1 LYSIIWINCISNLT
15 WFKMFWGWKWEKL
28 NSLPSVKK
36 TIGKLSSLMSA
47 KNNTFGKELFAE
59 CIYFAE
65 CFLYDTRQRPYLPSI
80 FSEKN
85 TLGKGLAL
93 GKDRVS
99 HSEMTLNWSRTS
111 ISTAEPNYIPT
122 QILKV
127 KKIFTYQVLASS
139 DFFRTCT
146 VKTLFEEPR
155 GTSCDNL
162 IWFISQIWTGLK
174 KSSLLVNW
182 RVAYIYMFHDHP

>member
-1 LYSIIWINCISNLT
+1 
-15 WFKMFWGWKWEKL
+15 MFWGWTWEKL

-59 CIYFAE
+59 CIYFTVFFLWHSAKTLFAE
-65 CFLYDTRQRPYLPSI
+65 YI
-80 FSEKN
+80 FRKN

-93 GKDRVS
+93 GKDGVS

-162 IWFISQIWTGLK
+162 IWFISQKGARGEEIKEKG
-174 KSSLLVNW
+174 
-182 RVAYIYMFHDHP
+182 YMCPCPYFEV

>member
-1 LYSIIWINCISNLT
+1 
-15 WFKMFWGWKWEKL
+15 MFWGWKWEKL
-28 NSLPSVKK
+28 NSLLSVKK

-65 CFLYDTRQRPYLPSI
+65 CFLYDTRQSPYLPSI